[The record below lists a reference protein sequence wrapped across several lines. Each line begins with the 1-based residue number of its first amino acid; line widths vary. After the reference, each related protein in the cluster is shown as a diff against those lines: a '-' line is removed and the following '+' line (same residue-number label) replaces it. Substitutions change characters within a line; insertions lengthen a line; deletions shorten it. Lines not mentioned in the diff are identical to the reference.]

1 MQLDALNL
9 TGCIKR
15 TKRITLIMQRLK
27 MSEFLTTRQLQ
38 DILHV
43 DRTTIYRMADD
54 GRIPAVKVGSQWRFP
69 RQSIEGWLKTQS
81 PVGATVQDAPAPSES
96 DLSKLIPLEC
106 VQRIQDTFADI
117 LGVMLVVTD
126 LSGRTVTMPS
136 HVCPL
141 YALAQRSPVAQQQ
154 CRQEWAALARQ
165 PDLQPSFSQSY
176 LGLMHTRGLVRVG
189 SELRAMVVVSGIAP
203 ALWPPAD
210 TEIAR
215 LTEYLDTSEAEV
227 RQALAQ
233 AFMLSNAQKQQVL
246 AYVQRIADI
255 VAHIMNERNILFMKL
270 RNIAELSRI

>member
-1 MQLDALNL
+1 MLN
-9 TGCIKR
+9 T
-15 TKRITLIMQRLK
+15 QRLT

-81 PVGATVQDAPAPSES
+81 PVGATVQDASLPNES

-126 LSGRTVTMPS
+126 LSGRPVTLPS
-136 HVCPL
+136 HVCRL
-141 YALAQRSPVAQQQ
+141 YALAQRSSVAQQQ
-154 CRQEWAALARQ
+154 CQQEWAALARQ
-165 PDLQPSFSQSY
+165 PDLQPSFSHSY
-176 LGLMHTRGLVRVG
+176 LGLLHTRGLVRVG
-189 SELRAMVVVSGIAP
+189 SELRAMVVVSGMAP
-203 ALWPPAD
+203 AFWPPAE

-215 LTEYLDTSEAEV
+215 LAEYLDASEVEV
-227 RQALAQ
+227 RQAMAN
-233 AFMLSNAQKQQVL
+233 AFALSDGQKQQVL

-255 VAHIMNERNILFMKL
+255 VAHIMNERNILFTKL
-270 RNIAELSRI
+270 RNIAELSKI

>member
-1 MQLDALNL
+1 
-9 TGCIKR
+9 
-15 TKRITLIMQRLK
+15 

-43 DRTTIYRMADD
+43 DRTTIYRMADG

-81 PVGATVQDAPAPSES
+81 PVGATVQDAAAPNES

-106 VQRIQDTFADI
+106 VQRIQDAFADI

-126 LSGRTVTMPS
+126 LNGQPVTTPS
-136 HVCPL
+136 HVCRL
-141 YALAQRSPVAQQQ
+141 YALAQRSPAAQQQ

-165 PDLQPSFSQSY
+165 PDLQPAFSYSY

-203 ALWPPAD
+203 TFWPPAD

-215 LTEYLDTSEAEV
+215 LTEYLDASEAEV
-227 RQALAQ
+227 RRAIAQ
-233 AFMLSNAQKQQVL
+233 AFALSDDQRRQVL
-246 AYVQRIADI
+246 TYVQRIADI
-255 VAHIMNERNILFMKL
+255 VAHITNERKILFTKL
-270 RNIAELSRI
+270 HNIAELTRI

>member
-1 MQLDALNL
+1 
-9 TGCIKR
+9 
-15 TKRITLIMQRLK
+15 MQRLK

-69 RQSIEGWLKTQS
+69 RQSIEGWLRMQS
-81 PVGATVQDAPAPSES
+81 PVGATVQDAPSSDET

-106 VQRIQDTFADI
+106 VQRIQDIFADV
-117 LGVMLVVTD
+117 LGVMIVVTD
-126 LSGRTVTMPS
+126 LSGRPITTPS

-141 YALAQRSPVAQQQ
+141 YTLAQRSPVAQQQ
-154 CRQEWAALARQ
+154 CRQEWAALARH

-176 LGLMHTRGLVRVG
+176 LGLMHTRGVVRVG
-189 SELRAMVVVSGIAP
+189 SELRVMVVVSGIAP

-210 TEIAR
+210 TEVAR
-215 LTEYLDTSEAEV
+215 LTEYLDASEAEV

-233 AFMLSNAQKQQVL
+233 AFMLSNVQKQQVL
-246 AYVQRIADI
+246 AYVQRIADTI
-255 VAHIMNERNILFMKL
+255 AHIMNERNILFMKL
-270 RNIAELSRI
+270 RNIAELSKI

>member
-1 MQLDALNL
+1 
-9 TGCIKR
+9 
-15 TKRITLIMQRLK
+15 

-81 PVGATVQDAPAPSES
+81 PVGATVQDAPASSES

-117 LGVMLVVTD
+117 LGVMLMVTD
-126 LSGRTVTMPS
+126 LNGRPVTTPS
-136 HVCPL
+136 HICPL
-141 YALAQRSPVAQQQ
+141 YALAQRSPVAQEQ

-165 PDLQPSFSQSY
+165 PDLQPSFSRSY
-176 LGLMHTRGLVRVG
+176 LGLLHTRGLVRVG

-203 ALWPPAD
+203 TLWPPAD

-215 LTEYLDTSEAEV
+215 LTEYLDATETEV

-233 AFMLSNAQKQQVL
+233 AFMLSSAQKQQVL